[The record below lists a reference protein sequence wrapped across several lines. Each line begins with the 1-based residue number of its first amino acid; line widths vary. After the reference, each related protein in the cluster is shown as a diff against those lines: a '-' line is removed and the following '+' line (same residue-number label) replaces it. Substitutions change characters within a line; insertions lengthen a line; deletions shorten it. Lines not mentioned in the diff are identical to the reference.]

1 MTSQLNVDTI
11 VDKQGTGG
19 PTIQSPA
26 LQSPTLT
33 EMTNTSTYVSDGG
46 NVSQNTVQSLPKTW
60 VNIDG
65 TGTIAARDSLNV
77 GSLTDNGTGKY
88 DINFTNNF
96 GNTNYCMVV
105 GGFGGSG
112 IGSNYDVALNTTAES
127 NVRGYAGGYADADTL
142 QCTALGDLA

>member
-1 MTSQLNVDTI
+1 MASILKVD
-11 VDKQGTGG
+11 
-19 PTIQSPA
+19 A
-26 LQSPTLT
+26 LQGVTAAGSILVTGEGNST
-33 EMTNTSTYVSDGG
+33 TTNLQQG
-46 NVSQNTVQSLPKTW
+46 LAKTW

-112 IGSNYDVALNTTAES
+112 IGSNYSMSLNTTAES
-127 NVRGYAGGYADADTL
+127 NVRGYAGGYADADPL

>member
-19 PTIQSPA
+19 PTV
-26 LQSPTLT
+26 QSPTLT
-33 EMTNTSTYVSDGG
+33 EMANTSTYVSDGG
-46 NVSQNTVQSLPKTW
+46 AVSQNTVHSLTKTW
-60 VNIDG
+60 VTING

-112 IGSNYDVALNTTAES
+112 TGSNYSVSLNTTAES
-127 NVRGYAGGYADADTL
+127 NVRGYAGSYVDADPL
-142 QCTALGDLA
+142 PCTALGDLA

>member
-1 MTSQLNVDTI
+1 MSEIKT
-11 VDKQGTGG
+11 DKLTG
-19 PTIQSPA
+19 
-26 LQSPTLT
+26 
-33 EMTNTSTYVSDGG
+33 TSTAGSILVTGEG
-46 NVSQNTVQSLPKTW
+46 NSTTTNLQQGLAKTW

-112 IGSNYDVALNTTAES
+112 IGSNYDVSLNTTAES
-127 NVRGYAGGYADADTL
+127 NVRGYAGGYTDADTL